1 MYASLSDS
9 YEWKHLNSGGALD
22 EKILKLINTGEHV
35 SPNRIPTAMLQI
47 KNKLKIN

>member
-35 SPNRIPTAMLQI
+35 
-47 KNKLKIN
+47 